1 MIQLPAI
8 LAFAFVV
15 TLATAPDTPAP
26 SNNTPDSSIN
36 TYPLPPRLSGRL
48 PDGILRAEQAG
59 IVNLD
64 YIPGDEKTYYFDADG
79 SPVNKAAAG
88 GYYRVVLGKTADGRD
103 VIQDYYQDNGKP
115 QTAPIILK
123 KDAKLHDFD
132 SGMSDSRIVWYR
144 EDGSVLA
151 TQDYKG
157 GADLGRHNYYQNGI
171 LAAQSALPFDIAK
184 EDGDPYAAVGDISR
198 GNRYYYPDGRIMAF
212 EDLEDADNFEL
223 LYYRADGSPLM
234 HFRTSEDDGGDSST
248 WNANGDYV
256 AEEAVQAEIDA
267 VTARKEELQSAVRR
281 EMP

>member
-1 MIQLPAI
+1 MPQLSTI
-8 LAFAFVV
+8 LAVAIALAVGAHTP
-15 TLATAPDTPAP
+15 TLAAPQAPAP
-26 SNNTPDSSIN
+26 SVTEAAVPARLTARMPD
-36 TYPLPPRLSGRL
+36 
-48 PDGILRAEQAG
+48 DILRAEKAAKTAIDYTAAAG
-59 IVNLD
+59 
-64 YIPGDEKTYYFDADG
+64 ETYYFDAN
-79 SPVNKAAAG
+79 SEPVDKASAG
-88 GYYRVVLGKTADGRD
+88 GYYRKTLGKTADGRD

-123 KDAKLHDFD
+123 KEAKLHDFD

-171 LAAQSALPFDIAK
+171 LAMQSALPFDIAK